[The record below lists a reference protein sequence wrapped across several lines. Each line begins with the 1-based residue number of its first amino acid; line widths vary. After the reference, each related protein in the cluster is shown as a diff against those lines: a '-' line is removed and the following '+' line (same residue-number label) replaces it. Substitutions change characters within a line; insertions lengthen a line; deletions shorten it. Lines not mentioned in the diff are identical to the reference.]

1 MEEAKNLEADLDLD
15 QDLRGQAMAVTHR
28 GHRDQA
34 MEVGGHVL
42 REDPRDGLRDDLRDD
57 PVLTMEAKEV
67 RCRVEVVGRSLDLQ
81 VFSTCFL
88 LLTLLPRHHRLVK

>member
-15 QDLRGQAMAVTHR
+15 QDLRGRAMAVTHR

-34 MEVGGHVL
+34 MEVGDVL
-42 REDPRDGLRDDLRDD
+42 REDPRDGLRDD
-57 PVLTMEAKEV
+57 PVLTMEAKVV
-67 RCRVEVVGRSLDLQ
+67 RRRVEVVGRSLDLQ

-88 LLTLLPRHHRLVK
+88 LLT

>member
-1 MEEAKNLEADLDLD
+1 MEEAKNLQD
-15 QDLRGQAMAVTHR
+15 QDLRGRATVAETHR

-34 MEVGGHVL
+34 MEVGGQDL
-42 REDPRDGLRDDLRDD
+42 REDLKDGLRDD

-67 RCRVEVVGRSLDLQ
+67 SRHRVEVVDRSLDLQ

-88 LLTLLPRHHRLVK
+88 LLT

>member
-1 MEEAKNLEADLDLD
+1 MEGAKNLEADLDLD
-15 QDLRGQAMAVTHR
+15 QDLRGRPMAVTHR

-34 MEVGGHVL
+34 MEVGDVL

-57 PVLTMEAKEV
+57 PVLTMEAKVV
-67 RCRVEVVGRSLDLQ
+67 RRRVEVVGRSLDLQ

-88 LLTLLPRHHRLVK
+88 LLTLLLRHHR